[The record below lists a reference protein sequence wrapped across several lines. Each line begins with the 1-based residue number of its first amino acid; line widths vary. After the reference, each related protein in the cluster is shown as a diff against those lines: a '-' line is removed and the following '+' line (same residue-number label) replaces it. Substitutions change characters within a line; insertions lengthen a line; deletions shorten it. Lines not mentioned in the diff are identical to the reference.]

1 MSLSP
6 MRPALVLR
14 PATADDAE
22 WIFSQV
28 PRLHEFGP
36 PPWRTVEQM
45 NAGEVADLRA
55 GLARIDDPER
65 LFLIAQRESDGQ
77 RLGFLY
83 AVTLTDFFT
92 GERHAHISDIVVAR
106 EGEGHG
112 AGRMLM
118 TAAERW
124 AQSRGYRIVTLGVFP
139 NNTRALALYERLG
152 FRTDALRMLKVIGS
166 DE

>member
-1 MSLSP
+1 MPYS
-6 MRPALVLR
+6 LVLR
-14 PATADDAE
+14 PATTDDTE
-22 WIFSQV
+22 WVVSQV

-45 NAGEVADLRA
+45 NAGEIADLRA
-55 GLARIDDPER
+55 GLARGDDPER
-65 LFLIAQRESDGQ
+65 LFVIAHQESDGT

-106 EGEGHG
+106 EGEGQG
-112 AGRMLM
+112 IGRMLM
-118 TAAERW
+118 SAAESW

-139 NNTRALALYERLG
+139 DNTRALSLYEHLG